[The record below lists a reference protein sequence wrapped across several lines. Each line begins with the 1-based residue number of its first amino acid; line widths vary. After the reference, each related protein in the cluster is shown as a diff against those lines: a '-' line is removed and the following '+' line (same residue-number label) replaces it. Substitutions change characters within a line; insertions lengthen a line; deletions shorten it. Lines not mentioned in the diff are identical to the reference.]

1 MFKAGWRCF
10 NMELR
15 HKQQHQENF
24 PVVSF
29 FFSKKLKGIIADY
42 YRFARAADDIAD
54 DDKLSAKAKLK
65 QLDELEKVFFGTQ
78 KTSKKFAF
86 AVKLREEFL
95 KENLSPSLASD
106 LLKAFRQDAEGLE
119 YKTWAQLTDYCKYS
133 AAPVGRFMLAIHDE
147 NPSTYLPANS
157 LCAALQIVNHLQ
169 DIKYDAKL
177 LKRVYIPIDLQ
188 KEFDVSTEDFL
199 KNKETPEVKRLI
211 GHILEKIRGLLKDA
225 EILPQIV
232 NSLRLRFYLYMTLF
246 LTRRLMNKIRKG
258 DVLAKEIK
266 LSGIDWTASLCYA
279 GVKSLFTKRKS
290 LTTKGF

>member
-1 MFKAGWRCF
+1 MK
-10 NMELR
+10 LR
-15 HKQQHQENF
+15 HKQSNQENF
-24 PVVSF
+24 PVISF
-29 FFSKKLKGIIADY
+29 FFEKKLKRIISDY
-42 YRFARAADDIAD
+42 YQFARYADDVAD
-54 DDKLSAKAKLK
+54 DDKLSAKEKLK

-78 KTSKKFAF
+78 KTSKKLPF

-95 KENLSPSLASD
+95 KENLSTSLASD
-106 LLKAFRQDAEGLE
+106 LLKAFRQDAEGKE

-147 NPSTYLPANS
+147 NPSTYLPSNS

-177 LKRVYIPIDLQ
+177 LKRVYIPLDLQ
-188 KEFDVSTEDFL
+188 KEFNISPADFL
-199 KNKETPEVKRLI
+199 KNKETPELKRLI
-211 GHILEKIRGLLKDA
+211 SHILEKVTGLLKDA

-232 NSLRLRFYLYMTLF
+232 DSLRLRVYLYMTLF

-266 LSGIDWTASLCYA
+266 LSGLDWVISLCYA
-279 GVKSLFTKRKS
+279 GTKSLFTKKKS